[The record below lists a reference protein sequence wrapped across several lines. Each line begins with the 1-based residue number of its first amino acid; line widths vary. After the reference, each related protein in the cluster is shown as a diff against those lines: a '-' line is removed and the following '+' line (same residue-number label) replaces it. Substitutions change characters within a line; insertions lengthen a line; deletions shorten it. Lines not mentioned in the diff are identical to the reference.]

1 MADKKIT
8 ALTSLG
14 TATAREDLLHVVDDP
29 SGTPINKKVTV
40 AEMENALSATVALA
54 DASSTTLTAATNGGR
69 TNVIV
74 DVSQASTYV
83 LPTPSAGLSF
93 RFIYG
98 GAATDASTHIIK
110 TSGNTLFFKGAL
122 VHHDTNNTSQS
133 SDVVF
138 SDGNS
143 NSIITMA
150 IPEAYQIDIVGFSST
165 FYFISGF
172 VSGDTPSR
180 FKSINFSVSSLSSF
194 HSGLFNCENSFLVYL

>member
-74 DVSQASTYV
+74 DTSQNSTYV

-93 RFIYG
+93 KFIYG
-98 GAATDASTHIIK
+98 GAAADATDHIIK
-110 TSGNTLFFKGAL
+110 TSGNTLMFKGAL
-122 VHHDTNNTSQS
+122 LHADT
-133 SDVVF
+133 
-138 SDGNS
+138 DGNTNATVFADGDS
-143 NSIITMA
+143 NSILTILT
-150 IPEAYQIDIVGFSST
+150 PQAYEINIVGHSST
-165 FYFISGF
+165 VYYISGWVAD
-172 VSGDTPSR
+172 VSAPTFADA
-180 FKSINFSVSSLSSF
+180 
-194 HSGLFNCENSFLVYL
+194 